1 MNQEESNKK
10 DRIFKI
16 FKLSLGETIICIVL
30 KETTSYVEIQ
40 FPFRLNMMHTAH
52 GTINLAL
59 SRWDHTIDYNESI
72 RLYKNSIVAVGDTT
86 EDILVN
92 YTRIIDWA
100 FNDIDIEEPSNSSEA
115 DNLMIK
121 LLQTFNSD
129 KPH

>member
-40 FPFRLNMMHTAH
+40 FPFRLNMMHTPH

-86 EDILVN
+86 EDILLN
-92 YTRIIDWA
+92 YTRIVDGV
-100 FNDIDIEEPSNSSEA
+100 FDDTNIEESSNTSEA